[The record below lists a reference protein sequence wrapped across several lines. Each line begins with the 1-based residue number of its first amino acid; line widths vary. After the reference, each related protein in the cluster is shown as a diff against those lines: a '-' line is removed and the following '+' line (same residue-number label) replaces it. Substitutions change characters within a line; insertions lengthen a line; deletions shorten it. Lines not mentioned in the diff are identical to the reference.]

1 MIQNIMSW
9 VKAAVEVFF
18 IAFLIAAASF
28 LIASVFFTEYL

>member
-9 VKAAVEVFF
+9 VKATIEVVFMTV
-18 IAFLIAAASF
+18 LIAAVSF